1 MKGVSLPSLAVIIV
15 VIIAVLGVTATVS
28 YLVATKVAVPNDQ
41 ATAQPVN
48 SAVVLKKDLGEF
60 LTDLADQST
69 RRFVKAKVVI
79 GYPEVKIK
87 KFLSEKKDPS
97 LEEELAAKDTE
108 IKDLVFSVLRS
119 KTADELKGEKVER
132 VKQEIVTRINALLT
146 SGKILAVYFSDI
158 VIQ

>member
-1 MKGVSLPSLAVIIV
+1 MKGVSLPGLAVIIV

-28 YLVATKVAVPNDQ
+28 YLVATRVAAPNGQ
-41 ATAQPVN
+41 PPAEPVN
-48 SAVVLKKDLGEF
+48 TTVLLKKDLGEF

-87 KFLSEKKDPS
+87 KFLSEKPDLS
-97 LEEELAAKDTE
+97 LENELAERETE

-119 KTADELKGEKVER
+119 KTSDELKGEKVER
-132 VKQEIVTRINALLT
+132 VKQDLVTRINAILT
-146 SGKILAVYFSDI
+146 NGKIVAIYFSDI